1 MNPYQ
6 LVNNSQISEQKTTSE
21 PPVRSSELVMPPY
34 TIDDIRQAIKQLDRQ
49 LTYGCGNHG
58 CRIKPPVG
66 MGTNASCRCT
76 PIDMANRLLNLSLF
90 LEEMGRDWRHNDQ
103 AH

>member
-1 MNPYQ
+1 
-6 LVNNSQISEQKTTSE
+6 
-21 PPVRSSELVMPPY
+21 MPPY

-76 PIDMANRLLNLSLF
+76 PIEMANRLLNLSLF
-90 LEEMGRDWRHNDQ
+90 LEEMGRDWRHNAKVSD
-103 AH
+103 APDSAAPNRE